1 MCRQNVS
8 ALAGKTSFIQDE
20 DVAYIKNLILI
31 TRQLLTL
38 NTSLSMYWKTTWE
51 EVYVHA
57 SYPKTP

>member
-1 MCRQNVS
+1 
-8 ALAGKTSFIQDE
+8 LAKHSFIQAE
-20 DVAYIKNLILI
+20 DVAYIKNLLLI

-38 NTSLSMYWKTTWE
+38 HTSLSMYRKTTWE